1 VLLSDLLVRTDL
13 CAPVRVRD
21 GERDRRIRWTQ
32 ITELPDPSPWLR
44 GGELVLTNGLWRRR
58 RGDSRRFVD
67 KLVSSEIT
75 VLALGLSSVDEPFPK
90 DLTEACDA
98 TGLPLLE
105 VRPPVS
111 FTEITKAVAE
121 YYAEQRSKELLR
133 TISQS
138 ETLLAT
144 LVGGSGASGVLRVLE
159 RDHAIASVLFDRAA
173 RPLAR
178 AGPPATRAESAAL
191 RELLAGGEPLPA
203 ALALDG
209 QPVGEVYPVSGL
221 GDADGLLLCRGSPPR
236 PSEPARAAI
245 EQALAFLGLELARSQ
260 AVHAIERRFAG
271 ELVQLIAAG
280 EPRRAEAE
288 ERMRGFGLDPRHPS
302 AVVVVS
308 TGKPGDGEALAERVE
323 RFLVAR
329 GVPAVVPARGH
340 EAIAILEWAGPEA
353 DLRALAVE
361 LWRDLSGAL
370 AVGVGSVT
378 PGGTPLRASLAEAR
392 HACRVALRSR
402 NLETPVVTHADIAS
416 YSLLFALQDE
426 DVARAFRAR
435 VLGSVISYDEQR
447 GADLVHTLDVFLGC
461 AGQWKPAA
469 EKLHVH
475 VNTLRYRL
483 ARIEELTGRSLTDMS
498 DRVDLFLAL
507 RAGGD

>member
-1 VLLSDLLVRTDL
+1 M
-13 CAPVRVRD
+13 RVRD
-21 GERDRRIRWTQ
+21 DELERRIRWTQ

-58 RGDSRRFVD
+58 RDNSRRFVE
-67 KLVSSEIT
+67 KLISSEIT
-75 VLALGLSSVDEPFPK
+75 VLALGLSAIDEPFPK
-90 DLTEACDA
+90 DLIEACEA
-98 TGLPLLE
+98 AELPLLE

-144 LVGGSGASGVLRVLE
+144 LAGGSGARGVLRVLE
-159 RDHAIASVLFDRAA
+159 RDHHIDSVLFDRAS
-173 RPLAR
+173 RPLAH
-178 AGPPATRAESAAL
+178 AGPPATRHESAAL
-191 RELLAGGEPLPA
+191 RELLARGEALPA
-203 ALALDG
+203 ALDVNGHRAG
-209 QPVGEVYPVSGL
+209 QVYPVSGL
-221 GDADGLLLCRGSPPR
+221 GDADGLLLCRGQ
-236 PSEPARAAI
+236 PSEPAHAAI

-260 AVHAIERRFAG
+260 TVHAIERRFAG

-288 ERMRGFGLDPRHPS
+288 ERMRGFGLDPRHSS

-308 TGKPGDGEALAERVE
+308 GGESAEADALAERVE
-323 RFLVAR
+323 RFLVGR
-329 GVPAVVPARGH
+329 GVPAVVPARGD
-340 EAIAILEWAGPEA
+340 EAIAILEWPGPEA

-361 LWRDLSGAL
+361 MWRALSPALGAL

-378 PGGTPLRASLAEAR
+378 PGQASLRASLAEAR
-392 HACRVALRSR
+392 HACRVASRSR
-402 NLETPVVTHADIAS
+402 NRDTPVVTHADIAS

-426 DVARAFRAR
+426 DVARAFRTR
-435 VLGSVISYDEQR
+435 VLGAVISYDEQR

-461 AGQWKPAA
+461 AGQWKAAA
-469 EKLHVH
+469 EELHVH

-483 ARIEELTGRSLTDMS
+483 ARVEELTGRNLGDMS

-507 RAGGD
+507 RAGAD